1 MAILKVKGLTIEFQ
15 NGGKYHPTVTDVSF
29 ELNKGEMLALVGES
43 GCGKSVTC
51 LSLAR
56 LIPSPAG
63 RIVRGEILLECRDGS
78 LVDIRKLSEGALRH
92 IRGGE
97 IAYIFQEPG
106 MSLNPVMRVGDQIQE
121 SIRLHCP
128 DVPCPRDEAVDLL
141 RQVGIPEPEAR
152 VRCYPHELS
161 GGMQQR
167 VMIAMALASRPSILV
182 ADEPT
187 TALDVTIQ
195 AQILE
200 LLDRL
205 RRERG
210 MSVILVTHNLGIVA
224 QLADRAAVM
233 YAGRI
238 AEVSSVSDLLE
249 HPRHPYASAL
259 IAAVPV
265 LNGSSERLK
274 TIPGSVPSPDRFGAG
289 CRFYERCERCRSRS
303 ETDRK
308 LCLETPPELDG
319 RNGHLCACHFP
330 LEADE
335 EGKKEE

>member
-1 MAILKVKGLTIEFQ
+1 
-15 NGGKYHPTVTDVSF
+15 
-29 ELNKGEMLALVGES
+29 
-43 GCGKSVTC
+43 
-51 LSLAR
+51 
-56 LIPSPAG
+56 
-63 RIVRGEILLECRDGS
+63 
-78 LVDIRKLSEGALRH
+78 
-92 IRGGE
+92 
-97 IAYIFQEPG
+97 